1 MRRRKGVTATRY
13 KKQSERNRQARISTN
28 KECGAAPMLSGAI
41 NRAPNGTEK
50 RTLCMSDAE
59 EEEQDRPK
67 KKWRIDAEMK
77 LIIRDQLKAVS
88 TKEQVKE
95 IGLRMAKN
103 EE

>member
-1 MRRRKGVTATRY
+1 
-13 KKQSERNRQARISTN
+13 
-28 KECGAAPMLSGAI
+28 
-41 NRAPNGTEK
+41 
-50 RTLCMSDAE
+50 MSDAE